1 MLTGEVFSDV
11 IATRGISDE
20 RAGAHHTYS
29 RIVFDS
35 ARWNGLMLRAGDVIV
50 CTPLNCGTTSTQ
62 KLCALLVHQ
71 SATLPHSLTRL
82 SRWLAPLAQ
91 PNVSLTRC
99 RDIPT

>member
-1 MLTGEVFSDV
+1 MSSPRG
-11 IATRGISDE
+11 GISDE

-29 RIVFDS
+29 RTVYDS
-35 ARWNGLMLRAGDVIV
+35 ARWNRLMRRAGDVIV

-82 SRWLAPLAQ
+82 SRWHDRLAQ
-91 PNVSLTRC
+91 PNVRLTRC
-99 RDIPT
+99 RDIPI